1 MNKYEVF
8 VIAMAES
15 ESQRGHY
22 VLILEEPI
30 SKRRIPIIV
39 GTNEAQA
46 IAIHLEGLQPSRPLT
61 HDLCQTII
69 QQLGAKA
76 KEVCIYQIQHDI
88 FYAKLLLQGPKELVE
103 IESRPSDAIA
113 LAVRMHC
120 PLYVSD
126 QVSEEAGYVL
136 DEKGREKKS
145 YAEYTLEEL
154 EGEAQQEQREPC
166 RGWTVRSSGAQ
177 GPADQ
182 ANHVRTGLA
191 VVRAGCC
198 RSARKTAV
206 P

>member
-69 QQLGAKA
+69 QKLGAKA
-76 KEVCIYQIQHDI
+76 KEVCIYQIQQDI
-88 FYAKLLLQGPKELVE
+88 FYAKLLLQGPKEILE

-126 QVSEEAGYVL
+126 QVLEEAGYLL

-154 EGEAQQEQREPC
+154 EELLSKVIAKEDYESAAR
-166 RGWTVRSSGAQ
+166 
-177 GPADQ
+177 
-182 ANHVRTGLA
+182 L
-191 VVRAGCC
+191 
-198 RSARKTAV
+198 RSAIEKRKQSWEFLPNCGTII
-206 P
+206 

>member
-1 MNKYEVF
+1 MTSERSANLLKPTSHPARMNKYEVF

-15 ESQRGHY
+15 ESQSGHY

-69 QQLGAKA
+69 QKLGAKA
-76 KEVCIYQIQHDI
+76 KEVCIYQIQQDI
-88 FYAKLLLQGPKELVE
+88 FYAKLLLQGPKEILE

-126 QVSEEAGYVL
+126 QVLEEAGYLL

-154 EGEAQQEQREPC
+154 EELLSKVIAKEDYESAAR
-166 RGWTVRSSGAQ
+166 
-177 GPADQ
+177 
-182 ANHVRTGLA
+182 L
-191 VVRAGCC
+191 
-198 RSARKTAV
+198 RSAIEKRKQS
-206 P
+206 

>member
-1 MNKYEVF
+1 MKKYEVF

-69 QQLGAKA
+69 QKLGAKA
-76 KEVCIYQIQHDI
+76 KEVCIYQIQQDI
-88 FYAKLLLQGPKELVE
+88 FYAKLLLQGPKELLE

-126 QVSEEAGYVL
+126 QVLSL
-136 DEKGREKKS
+136 I
-145 YAEYTLEEL
+145 
-154 EGEAQQEQREPC
+154 
-166 RGWTVRSSGAQ
+166 
-177 GPADQ
+177 
-182 ANHVRTGLA
+182 HI
-191 VVRAGCC
+191 
-198 RSARKTAV
+198 
-206 P
+206 

>member
-69 QQLGAKA
+69 QKLGAKA
-76 KEVCIYQIQHDI
+76 KEVCIYQIQQDI
-88 FYAKLLLQGPKELVE
+88 FYAKLLLQGPKEILE

-126 QVSEEAGYVL
+126 QVLEEAGYLL

-154 EGEAQQEQREPC
+154 EELLSKVIAKEDYESAARLRIAIEK
-166 RGWTVRSSGAQ
+166 RK
-177 GPADQ
+177 Q
-182 ANHVRTGLA
+182 A
-191 VVRAGCC
+191 
-198 RSARKTAV
+198 
-206 P
+206 